1 MASGPGVRGQRLLER
16 SGRRLEPVHPEFV
29 TNHPT
34 ASGWIWFGA
43 LAIVLIVLDV
53 MRAPHAVRVP
63 LSLIAAAPALLAALL
78 VLSQTPRSHLE
89 YEESVLGH
97 FFSRFLG
104 LMSAIVLWMGS
115 VVLGAA
121 VAVQLAAD
129 AGTDPAGAWDEA
141 WDIFAFI
148 LPFVVVVLWA
158 ALILRCVSYL
168 ARLRGWAAIP
178 SRHRIPDSLLAELPR
193 TRRVI
198 VGLAHPGLL
207 LASGLVT
214 ILLLLGLAG
223 ELSQAALS

>member
-16 SGRRLEPVHPEFV
+16 SGRRLEPIHPAFV

-34 ASGWIWFGA
+34 ASGWIWFGGMV
-43 LAIVLIVLDV
+43 LILIVLDV
-53 MRAPHAVRVP
+53 ARAPHAVRLPVA
-63 LSLIAAAPALLAALL
+63 LLAAAPALIAALL

-121 VAVQLAAD
+121 AAVQLADD
-129 AGTDPAGAWDEA
+129 AGTDPANAWGEA
-141 WDIFAFI
+141 FRIFGVI
-148 LPFVVVVLWA
+148 VPYIVVVLWA
-158 ALILRCVSYL
+158 ALVLRCVSYL
-168 ARLRGWAAIP
+168 ARLRGWAAVP
-178 SRHRIPDSLLAELPR
+178 TRHRIPDPLLAEFPR
-193 TRRVI
+193 TRRIVI
-198 VGLAHPGLL
+198 GLAHPGLL

-214 ILLLLGLAG
+214 IVLLVGLAG
-223 ELSQAALS
+223 ELSLASLP